1 MANKTG
7 LEIGVA
13 TLVGSGVV
21 LLAGVGIVLG
31 MLINGIVLSF
41 LWQWFLVPLGL
52 PALGLIHAMGV
63 GLIVRYLTYQTVNCK
78 KEDDQQQVWVQLAS
92 SLLYPLFILLF
103 GFIVHLFM

>member
-1 MANKTG
+1 MAKPSG
-7 LEIGVA
+7 LDVGLA
-13 TLVGSGVV
+13 TLIGSGVV

-52 PALGLIHAMGV
+52 PALGLVHAMGV

-78 KEDDQQQVWVQLAS
+78 KEDDEKQVWVQLVG
-92 SLLYPLFILLF
+92 SLVYPLFILLF
-103 GFIVHLFM
+103 GFVVHLFM